1 MHARAAAIPDVSIVA
16 LVVEGQPAIVL
27 EDAVAAEPIGRNEI
41 RQAKPK
47 FNFHV
52 GWC

>member
-27 EDAVAAEPIGRNEI
+27 EDAVATEPIGQWKETH
-41 RQAKPK
+41 KHK
-47 FNFHV
+47 HFSHV
-52 GWC
+52 